1 MIVGIRIA
9 PMRNERRVR
18 NSMQVRPIVVAAA
31 RVISPRIP
39 VSDVMIMIRKIRI
52 VAEIFA

>member
-1 MIVGIRIA
+1 MGIRIA